1 MAAVLVVDDDPK
13 IRELLRLYL
22 ARDGHQV
29 LFAADGVEA
38 LAAAADRTPD
48 LILLDVML
56 PRVDGLEVCRRLR
69 ERGDVPIVLLTAR
82 SGDSDKVIG
91 LDLGADDYVVK
102 PFSPRELMA
111 RIRAHLRR
119 QRTPAVDQPVLIADG
134 LMLDPNGVEVRL
146 RGARIV
152 VTALEFRLLHALM
165 SRAGRVF
172 ARDELIEAMHAAG
185 DSGILDRTIDV
196 HVGRLRRKLGD
207 SAAQPRYVATVRNVG
222 YKFISAV
229 ERQSGAD

>member
-29 LFAADGVEA
+29 VFAADGVEA
-38 LAAAADRTPD
+38 LAAAAERTPD

-56 PRVDGLEVCRRLR
+56 PRIDGLEVCRRLR
-69 ERGDVPIVLLTAR
+69 EQSDVPIVLLTAR

-119 QRTPAVDQPVLIADG
+119 QRTPAIDQPVLIADG
-134 LMLDPNGVEVRL
+134 LVVDPNGVEVRL
-146 RGARIV
+146 RGARLV
-152 VTALEFRLLHALM
+152 VTTLEFRLLHALM

-172 ARDELIEAMHAAG
+172 ARDELIEAIHAAG
-185 DSGILDRTIDV
+185 DPGILDRTIDV

-207 SAAQPRYVATVRNVG
+207 SPAQPRYVATVRNIG
-222 YKFISAV
+222 YKFIPAV
-229 ERQSGAD
+229 ERQSGG